1 MTLIIYTLGHKQ
13 FSVYIHDSTIIGSD
27 STIIGYRIDVT
38 NFCED
43 DICAECIKIMIE
55 TDLQNYDAPHKE
67 GEPFIAYSNCT
78 CSDDDVRFGYRLM
91 IVSIRNK
98 DVKPDVKPQD
108 SIYTIH
114 YSSSKSIKNSDF
126 MQQLASLTFSN
137 IEVFNVQK
145 TMDSYDDVTCA
156 TIHKYNDGF
165 KTKKEPIV
173 QLGVCDDSK
182 KNSQFMAHFQSIIES
197 ILTQKSKPNTKKNH
211 HVGPKKKEK

>member
-1 MTLIIYTLGHKQ
+1 MTLIIYTLGNKT
-13 FSVYIHDSTIIGSD
+13 FPVYIHDYFHD

-43 DICAECIKIMIE
+43 DICAECYKTMIE
-55 TDLQNYDAPHKE
+55 IDLQNYYAPHKE

-78 CSDDDVRFGYRLM
+78 CSDDDVRFGYRLI
-91 IVSIRNK
+91 IVSIPNK
-98 DVKPDVKPQD
+98 DVKPQD
-108 SIYTIH
+108 SIYTFH